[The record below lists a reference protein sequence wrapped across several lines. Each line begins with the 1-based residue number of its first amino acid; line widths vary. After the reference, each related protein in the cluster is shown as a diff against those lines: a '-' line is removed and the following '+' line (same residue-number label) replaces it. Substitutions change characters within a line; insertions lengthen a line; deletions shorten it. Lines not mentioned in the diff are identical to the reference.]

1 MILSTLGWGWGRVD
15 LLHVIS
21 KLKERGDL
29 PRWLPSCHQVQ
40 TRDTEDRKNQPT
52 DIQIEGDASHCT
64 SVTIDR
70 QSGWLPGGGE
80 PTHQNRK
87 GTLLMVILKFR
98 RSATPSSGLTRRL
111 FPKQRD
117 LHFPAQNAGVGGES
131 ISFRIS
137 LCYGIHQET
146 PGSPGPS

>member
-1 MILSTLGWGWGRVD
+1 MPQVTLPGSDLPQRTTGQCSEVRAHQKILPQTGAGRAQGVDSVHPGWGWGRVD

-111 FPKQRD
+111 FPK
-117 LHFPAQNAGVGGES
+117 
-131 ISFRIS
+131 
-137 LCYGIHQET
+137 
-146 PGSPGPS
+146 